1 MELQSP
7 LLFQITLKMSQVL
20 RIVPSELVDA
30 TTRRIMACLSYQ
42 VVRLSLQTNEEG
54 MLRRCML
61 SELPINTRKFRK
73 YA

>member
-7 LLFQITLKMSQVL
+7 LLFQITLKMNQGL
-20 RIVPSELVDA
+20 RLIPSELVDS

-42 VVRLSLQTNEEG
+42 VVRLSLQTNEEA